1 MRKLI
6 LATILAFAP
15 IALHAQ
21 EQVTAP
27 IPQAIPAPAPTPMPT
42 PTPAPFPGSTRET
55 AYKVK
60 NIGEE
65 YAIMRKLGI
74 KVDMQSLVM
83 GEGGHP
89 YDVLSGT
96 EVKTGEKREIWFD
109 IKSFFGKELG
119 F

>member
-1 MRKLI
+1 MLKLLLATAVI
-6 LATILAFAP
+6 LAP
-15 IALHAQ
+15 VSLHAQ
-21 EQVTAP
+21 EQATEPA
-27 IPQAIPAPAPTPMPT
+27 PQASPTPV
-42 PTPAPFPGSTRET
+42 PTPAPVPVPTPGSSAET

-74 KVDMQSLVM
+74 KVDMQSLIM

-96 EVKTGEKREIWFD
+96 EAKTHEKREIWFD
-109 IKSFFGKELG
+109 IKSFYGKELG